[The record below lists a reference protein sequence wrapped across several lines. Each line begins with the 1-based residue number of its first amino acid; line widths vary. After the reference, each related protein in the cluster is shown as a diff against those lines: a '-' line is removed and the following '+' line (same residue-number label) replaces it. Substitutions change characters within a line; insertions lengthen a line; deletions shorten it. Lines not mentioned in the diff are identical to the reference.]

1 MASIPSRRLT
11 WFSTSESCRELCV
24 QGLGSINSQFN
35 VHVGEMPS
43 WWPGFANFV
52 PYG

>member
-1 MASIPSRRLT
+1 MASIPSMRLT
-11 WFSTSESCRELCV
+11 CSTSESCRGLCV
-24 QGLGSINSQFN
+24 QGFGSMNSQFN

-43 WWPGFANFV
+43 WWPGFANLV